1 MEKFGIGQ
9 PVRRVEDPRLLTGRG
24 RFVDDIDL
32 SRQCHGSVL
41 YSPHAHALIRNID
54 TAEAKAAPGVLCV
67 LTGADAQRDGLG
79 PLPSRLNPHE
89 LGLVGIPPAFPAPR
103 PILVHDR
110 VRCVGDRVAFVV
122 AETAAQA
129 RDAAELIA
137 VEYEPLPAVVDIED
151 AVKPGAPVVWEGCP
165 SNIAT
170 SIHYGDAAATDK
182 AFDAAAH
189 VVWVRLE
196 ANRLSP
202 NSLEMRGSIGEYSAA
217 DETYT
222 LFNSTQNPHGV
233 RGTLAQSVFKIPE
246 TAIRVATWD
255 VGGGFG
261 LKGGA
266 FPEDALVLWSSR
278 LTGRPVKWSPSRS
291 DAFMGDNHGRDQ
303 VVHGE
308 MAIDK
313 DGKVLGIRAKAVH
326 AVGAYTTGTL
336 APIEMSLR
344 LIPSVY
350 DVQTFHL
357 ESSGVLTHT
366 TSVSS
371 YRGAGRPEAAN
382 LVERLLNMSA
392 LAAGIS
398 SEEIR
403 RRNFVRPEAM
413 PYKSGTG
420 HEYDSGEFARVMETC
435 LANAD
440 WKGFEARRAASE
452 KSGKRRGRAVACY
465 VEVGGRMNDRM
476 ELRCDPG
483 GTVTIVAGTHSHG
496 QGHATTF
503 AQLVSEWL
511 GVPFQSIR
519 YVQGDTDQVPFGRG
533 SFAARASMLGGCALK
548 MASEEMISNAK
559 PMAAHLM
566 EAAASEIDFKNGKFS
581 NAGTDRSMDFGDVAK
596 AFDRPVGI
604 PKGMS
609 VGLESSGSWSSEPSN
624 YPNGCHACE
633 VEVDPETGV
642 VSIERY
648 TVVDDLGMVINP
660 MICEGQ
666 IHGGLSQGIG
676 QALMEK
682 VIYDRETGQL
692 LSGSF
697 SDYAMPR
704 ADDMPSFSVSYV
716 EVPCKTNPLGIKGVG
731 EAGSVATPPAITGAI
746 VDALAPMGVTHIEMP
761 ATPDRVWHSIA
772 AAMR

>member
-32 SRQCHGSVL
+32 PRQCHGSVL
-41 YSPHAHALIRNID
+41 YSPHAHARILHID
-54 TAEAKAAPGVLCV
+54 TAAALAAPGVLCV
-67 LTGADAQRDGLG
+67 LTGEDAERDGLG
-79 PLPSRLNPHE
+79 PLPSRLSSIE
-89 LGLVGIPPAFPAPR
+89 LGLTGVAPAFPAPR
-103 PILVHDR
+103 PILVLDR

-122 AETAAQA
+122 AETEAQA
-129 RDAAELIA
+129 RDALELIE
-137 VEYEPLPAVVDIED
+137 VSYEPLPAVVDIED
-151 AVKPGAPVVWEGCP
+151 AVKPGAIAVWDACP
-165 SNIAT
+165 GNVAT
-170 SIHYGDAAATDK
+170 SLHYGNAADTDK
-182 AFDAAAH
+182 AFSTAAH
-189 VVWVRLE
+189 VVSVRLE

-202 NSLEMRGSIGEYSAA
+202 NSLETRGSIGDYNAA
-217 DETYT
+217 DEAYT

-233 RGTLAQSVFKIPE
+233 RGALAQSVFKIPE
-246 TAIRVATWD
+246 TAMRVATWD

-266 FPEDALVLWSSR
+266 FPEDAMVLWSSR
-278 LTGRPVKWSPSRS
+278 LIGRPVKWSPSRS
-291 DAFMGDNHGRDQ
+291 DALMGDNHGRDQ

-308 MAIDK
+308 MAVDK
-313 DGKVLGIRAKAVH
+313 NGKLLAIRAHAVH

-336 APIEMSLR
+336 APIEMSLC

-357 ESSGVLTHT
+357 QSSGVLTHT
-366 TSVSS
+366 TVVSS

-392 LAAGIS
+392 LAAGITP
-398 SEEIR
+398 EEIR

-420 HEYDSGEFARVMETC
+420 HVYDSGEFERVMEKC
-435 LANAD
+435 LENAD
-440 WKGFEARRAASE
+440 WKGFEARRNASE
-452 KSGKRRGRAVACY
+452 KQGRRRGRALACY
-465 VEVGGRMNDRM
+465 IEVGGRMNDRM

-511 GVPFQSIR
+511 GVPFHSIR

-548 MASEEMISNAK
+548 MASEEIVEKAR

-566 EAAASEIDFKNGKFS
+566 EAAATDIEFKEGRFKII
-581 NAGTDRSMDFGDVAK
+581 GTDRSMSFGDVAK
-596 AFDRPVGI
+596 AFYRPVGI

-609 VGLESSGSWSSEPSN
+609 VGLEATGSWSSEPSN

-633 VEVDPETGV
+633 VEVDPDTGTV
-642 VSIERY
+642 TIERY

-682 VIYDRETGQL
+682 VIYDRESGQL

-746 VDALAPMGVTHIEMP
+746 VDALRPLGVTHIEMP
-761 ATPDRVWHSIA
+761 ATPDCVWRTIRNA
-772 AAMR
+772 AR